1 MRYWKFGLAAVAVNV
16 AVLAASLGLYG
27 AGSAA
32 RNTARFAVL
41 IFLAAFAAPGL
52 RRWLHVFE
60 PAPLIIAYVS
70 AQMVHYCA
78 VALLHTAFAGQ
89 PMQVGVPQIAIV
101 LLGFTL
107 TALMGMTASAQG
119 KFGRALHNLT
129 LYVVFLILAAD
140 YSSHPLKSMRL
151 VAIPVFAALV
161 LRWVPRKSSAVAV
174 AGAK

>member
-1 MRYWKFGLAAVAVNV
+1 MRSESRLPQALSRRGVSLALGVNAAMRYWKFGLAGAVIDV

-89 PMQVGVPQIAIV
+89 PM
-101 LLGFTL
+101 
-107 TALMGMTASAQG
+107 
-119 KFGRALHNLT
+119 
-129 LYVVFLILAAD
+129 
-140 YSSHPLKSMRL
+140 
-151 VAIPVFAALV
+151 
-161 LRWVPRKSSAVAV
+161 
-174 AGAK
+174 